1 MQRVFVGRCLDQIP
15 IETGALAA
23 LQQLA
28 LAAAGG
34 DPAQAQLPE
43 LIKPIPGIVDA
54 KPQAPFHKLFSVLQ
68 RTVPRAPMQP
78 AVPCEVV

>member
-54 KPQAPFHKLFSVLQ
+54 KP
-68 RTVPRAPMQP
+68 
-78 AVPCEVV
+78 